1 MSTTRS
7 FDAPGA
13 TITYDVHGE
22 SDGSTPLLLIGSPMS
37 ADGFT
42 TLASHFTDPLV
53 VTYDPRGVGRSPR
66 TDGAGETQASEHSD
80 DLHRLVAELGGGPVD
95 VFASSGGAVN
105 ALDWVARYPGDVR
118 SLVAHE
124 PPLAKFLPDREQVLA
139 TGEAIRS
146 LYHERGM
153 GPAMAKFIE
162 YTMTQGPIPEDYPS
176 APAPDPSNFGLPSI
190 DDGVRDDPLLSQNMR
205 TCGGLDLDIEA
216 VRRSAATVMIA
227 AGEQSGQSMAARGAA
242 SVAQALGT
250 ELVMFPS
257 HHAGFLGGE
266 FGMAGE
272 PEAFAARLREVLPAR

>member
-13 TITYDVHGE
+13 TIAYDVHGE

-42 TLASHFTDPLV
+42 TLASHFTDRQV

-66 TDGAGETQASEHSD
+66 TDGRGKPSRASTPMICIGWPQNSASARSTCSPAAGERSTGWTGWRAIRATS
-80 DLHRLVAELGGGPVD
+80 
-95 VFASSGGAVN
+95 
-105 ALDWVARYPGDVR
+105 ARWWRTSRRWPSFCPTATRCWPPARRSVR
-118 SLVAHE
+118 STTSA
-124 PPLAKFLPDREQVLA
+124 AWDR
-139 TGEAIRS
+139 RW
-146 LYHERGM
+146 R
-153 GPAMAKFIE
+153 
-162 YTMTQGPIPEDYPS
+162 
-176 APAPDPSNFGLPSI
+176 N
-190 DDGVRDDPLLSQNMR
+190 
-205 TCGGLDLDIEA
+205 LDIEA
-216 VRRSAATVMIA
+216 VRRS
-227 AGEQSGQSMAARGAA
+227 AA